1 MTYELDAATWSE
13 PVSPGTRTVELTD
26 DWNTP
31 AGTANGGYLLAIVLR
46 AALEESDK
54 PDPLSVA
61 VTYLKPTRPGPAVV
75 TVTPVRVGR
84 RVATFTVVLSQG
96 DVPITHAVVSLH
108 DVDLAG
114 SQQHL
119 DEHPPALPAPDE
131 GVDPMADFPA
141 ELVPAVAR
149 RYTTRHAAVPGWITG
164 APAGDPTAH
173 FWIRPVDGRP
183 VDAFAAGAIVDAYPP
198 VLADLGELASSTIQ
212 LTVHFWR
219 RFTADWVQ
227 MEVIT
232 RRTIDGFHDEDVR
245 LWDPQG
251 RLVATSRQIA
261 LLA

>member
-1 MTYELDAATWSE
+1 MTYELDTATWSE
-13 PVSPGTRTVELTD
+13 PLTPGTRSVELTAE
-26 DWNTP
+26 WNTP
-31 AGTANGGYLLAIVLR
+31 AGTANGGYLLAILLR

-61 VTYLKPTRPGPAVV
+61 VTYLKPTRPGPATV
-75 TVTPVRVGR
+75 TVTPVREGR
-84 RVATFTVVLSQG
+84 RVSTFTVVLSQG
-96 DVPITHAVVSLH
+96 DTPITHGVVSLH

-119 DEHPPALPAPDE
+119 AEVPPALPAPED
-131 GVDPMADFPA
+131 GVDPMVGFPD

-149 RYTTRHAAVPGWITG
+149 RYTTRHAAVPGWLAG
-164 APAGDPTAH
+164 SPSGDPTAH
-173 FWIRPVDGRP
+173 FWIRPVDERP

-232 RRTIDGFHDEDVR
+232 RRAVDGFHDEDVR
-245 LWDPQG
+245 LWDPEG